1 MGRKG
6 EDVEHLVMRCTSVA
20 GEGEKLMRLMRE
32 TVAEWQS
39 TNDSEKVTMLTVLDY
54 ACKNGDV
61 GRV

>member
-39 TNDSEKVTMLTVLDY
+39 TY
-54 ACKNGDV
+54 G
-61 GRV
+61 